1 MKMNLIPIRIAFK
14 CLIFMIPGIFIGC
27 QSINK
32 KVSITNSKYFFLDAE
47 DKIDSEDPMVS
58 FEKKYLLHGAVSLN
72 KKKFKG
78 LVIIMFLIGYTPIG
92 NPSKTLQLLCDL
104 SIDKKRQDQR
114 YIEKILLLQV
124 KPHTEIRQKSKSP
137 EKTISKMGK
146 LPHGEFQFSET
157 VTF

>member
-1 MKMNLIPIRIAFK
+1 MQKTKSIRRI
-14 CLIFMIPGIFIGC
+14 
-27 QSINK
+27 QWSVSK
-32 KVSITNSKYFFLDAE
+32 KNICCTAL
-47 DKIDSEDPMVS
+47 
-58 FEKKYLLHGAVSLN
+58 SLS

-124 KPHTEIRQKSKSP
+124 KAHTEIRQKSKSP

-157 VTF
+157 VTCYLVISLTFGKKNAIHKGFLLPKRQQRFSLMHSSSLK